1 MLKEYDSVRLKKRL
15 SVDTVP
21 LGSDGVVLMV
31 YKEPTLGYEVEF
43 FDESHSSLGSF
54 STTEDHLEK
63 RTDCFP
69 QVGVADYVRLM
80 KDFLDHRIDVH
91 GAVAPK
97 ERVRVA
103 EAAGRIGLPDY
114 LSNVIYPEGHTECAT
129 G

>member
-1 MLKEYDSVRLKKRL
+1 MLKECDSVRLKRRL

-43 FDESHSSLGSF
+43 FDESRRSLGSF

-69 QVGVADYVRLM
+69 QWEWLIM
-80 KDFLDHRIDVH
+80 
-91 GAVAPK
+91 
-97 ERVRVA
+97 
-103 EAAGRIGLPDY
+103 
-114 LSNVIYPEGHTECAT
+114 CA
-129 G
+129 